1 MDAIVV
7 DEEPIAGD
15 KRPSTLIVL
24 ALLMG
29 VALVFSWL
37 GAYAFTNALRAAELV
52 QPWEGADPR
61 PRWMLFAFTALM
73 GVFGLCALIFRQS
86 SARQLRRIDEMEAAT
101 ESETP

>member
-1 MDAIVV
+1 MDATVV
-7 DEEPIAGD
+7 EEELITGE

-52 QPWEGADPR
+52 QPWEGTDPR
-61 PRWMLFAFTALM
+61 PRWMLFGFTALM
-73 GVFGLCALIFRQS
+73 TIFGICALAFRQS
-86 SARQLRRIDEMEAAT
+86 RQLRRIDEMEAAS
-101 ESETP
+101 ESESD